1 MIKLKDIL
9 VEATRDELVLDISR
23 QIMFA
28 FKRGDA
34 QYTQDFDLSGPKVT
48 DENDANVELVC
59 DFVKQSPLDYAY
71 SIEGGAKGEDI
82 DMKII
87 YDPKQ
92 FPEAY
97 NNLVA
102 EIKETLEHEFE
113 HIQQGT
119 FYKSWVASNHYDEPL
134 RYPPDS
140 VQAPNHYLY
149 LISNREVPAYVKGLV
164 KRAKVKRISLDA
176 ALEDYYN
183 DNKKVFAEEGT
194 EWSKVKKVWM
204 DWANANK
211 DKLKKYD

>member
-9 VEATRDELVLDISR
+9 LEATRDELVLGISR

-34 QYTQDFDLSGPKVT
+34 QYTLDFDLSGPKVQ

-59 DFVKQSPLDYAY
+59 DFEKQSPLDYAY
-71 SIEGGAKGEDI
+71 SIGGGAKGEDI
-82 DMKII
+82 DMKIT

-119 FYKSWVASNHYDEPL
+119 FYKSWVASN
-134 RYPPDS
+134 RS
-140 VQAPNHYLY
+140 
-149 LISNREVPAYVKGLV
+149 
-164 KRAKVKRISLDA
+164 
-176 ALEDYYN
+176 
-183 DNKKVFAEEGT
+183 
-194 EWSKVKKVWM
+194 
-204 DWANANK
+204 
-211 DKLKKYD
+211 